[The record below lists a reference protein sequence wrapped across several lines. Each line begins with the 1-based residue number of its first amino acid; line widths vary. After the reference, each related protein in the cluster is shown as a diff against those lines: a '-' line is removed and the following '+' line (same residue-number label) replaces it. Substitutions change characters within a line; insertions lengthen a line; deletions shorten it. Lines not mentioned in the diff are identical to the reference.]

1 MDIQETIDSIR
12 AVLEGVIAPSIK
24 DLRTRLD
31 TIEKDVQN
39 NGRHLERL
47 SERMEEG
54 FARSDIR
61 MDRLTERMDT
71 RLDALMTVITNTRT
85 YPDALAA
92 RLDRLER
99 EIQELRKA

>member
-39 NGRHLERL
+39 NGR
-47 SERMEEG
+47 G
-54 FARSDIR
+54 FAGDGSD
-61 MDRLTERMDT
+61 LS
-71 RLDALMTVITNTRT
+71 
-85 YPDALAA
+85 PCSP
-92 RLDRLER
+92 
-99 EIQELRKA
+99 